1 MEPGTYNLSP
11 QVIPHEYELEDFAVL
26 SLVLC
31 PLIPV
36 ACVAH
41 FAQNQD
47 SPGPISIL
55 YPCHPFVLAA
65 RIHIPTPHVPLSP
78 SPALPWIF
86 SRQGL
91 QILQDG
97 SCNEGP
103 QEAPSVQSGASST
116 RVQHRPSTEARCKQ
130 VRTILLLL

>member
-26 SLVLC
+26 SLVLR
-31 PLIPV
+31 PPSPV
-36 ACVAH
+36 ACG
-41 FAQNQD
+41 
-47 SPGPISIL
+47 SKPGFSRPDFNIL
-55 YPCHPFVLAA
+55 SLQRFVLAV

-78 SPALPWIF
+78 SPALPWTF

-103 QEAPSVQSGASST
+103 REAPSVQSGASST
-116 RVQHRPSTEARCKQ
+116 RVQHRPSTEERCKQ